1 MVLVRVTTN
10 TRQSLVQPIQSH
22 VPSKDGMEPLFVVD
36 LEGPQNT

>member
-10 TRQSLVQPIQSH
+10 TRQSLVQPIQ
-22 VPSKDGMEPLFVVD
+22 VMYRQKMELPLFVVN